1 MAEESALDILKKY
14 RAPAADAG
22 EARDQAAMAA
32 QMRSRAG
39 LPEQSSFIGD
49 VLGRQFLGQGVL
61 MGAGDEAEAAAR
73 SLARGTRYD
82 DELAYVRQKNAI
94 TRAERPI
101 ASTAAEITGG
111 LAPALAATVATGGA
125 AAPVIAG
132 ARTAGLAGQI
142 GRMAGT
148 GAAVGGVQGGVEGFL
163 KGEGSAAARLDK
175 AAEEA
180 VQGALFGGAV
190 GAAFPAGAAAY
201 RAVTRPPEQL
211 AAGVL
216 QRSLQQEGMTV
227 DDLLRAYQ
235 QRQATGVKP
244 EIASEVLPPGSA
256 LEAQAR
262 LVAQTPGAQR
272 AGVGQQLQ
280 ERAAGQTQRLEEE
293 FTRAIG
299 QQKNIFASL
308 DELAATR
315 AEIAKP
321 LYAKVDPMV
330 ARSDELDALIK
341 KVPNSVFSELE
352 SVADIRGITPATII
366 KRNEK
371 NAKEIARDYTFAEVD
386 SIQRALDDAASAAY
400 RDGKGNL
407 GGDLKSLRDAIVAS
421 AEKQNA
427 DYKQARAIWSDTRAA
442 ERQMME
448 GQKVFKTRP
457 ELIEKSV
464 KDMSPSDK
472 DAYLVGVF
480 DAFSGVLNGR
490 VTGEDVTRAFRTGRA
505 KQQMEAAIK
514 AAWNDPAEAK
524 RVTDNLFANIERE
537 ARMSASKNKLL
548 GGSQTAQTLTQQE
561 SNLAAMSPLAAMA
574 QEMAA
579 GGPTIGM
586 IGRAAQGVGQAIQ
599 KGLTPARQ
607 EAANE
612 QLRKVLFARSEAD
625 LRRELEAMQAMLA
638 ARQYTA
644 PTGARA
650 LVPGLLGGALNQ

>member
-39 LPEQSSFIGD
+39 LPEQSSFISD

-73 SLARGTRYD
+73 SIARGTRYD

-101 ASTAAEITGG
+101 ASTAAEIAGG
-111 LAPALAATVATGGA
+111 VVPAIGATVLSGGA
-125 AAPVIAG
+125 AAPVAA

-163 KGEGSAAARLDK
+163 KGEGGAAARLDK
-175 AAEEA
+175 AAEGA
-180 VQGALFGGAV
+180 VTGMALGGAV

-244 EIASEVLPPGSA
+244 EIASEVLPSGSA

-272 AGVGQQLQ
+272 AGIGQQLMQRAEQQ
-280 ERAAGQTQRLEEE
+280 EMRLLEDFEQ
-293 FTRAIG
+293 AIG
-299 QQKNIFASL
+299 QQKNMFATLDDLTATKELQARPLYQAVDPLPARTEKMDELLLRVPEDIFASVKR
-308 DELAATR
+308 T
-315 AEIAKP
+315 AKI
-321 LYAKVDPMV
+321 
-330 ARSDELDALIK
+330 EGIK
-341 KVPNSVFSELE
+341 PR
-352 SVADIRGITPATII
+352 DIVMTTKDGQQVVG
-366 KRNEK
+366 
-371 NAKEIARDYTFAEVD
+371 RDYTFADVD
-386 SIQRALDDAASAAY
+386 SIQRKLREAATRAFDDKNVTEGRSLV
-400 RDGKGNL
+400 K
-407 GGDLKSLRDAIVAS
+407 LRDEIMAVADDLNPTYKKAREIYAG
-421 AEKQNA
+421 AE
-427 DYKQARAIWSDTRAA
+427 QAAVK
-442 ERQMME
+442 MKE
-448 GQKVFKTRP
+448 GQDIFKMRA
-457 ELIEKSV
+457 EQIERDVSK
-464 KDMSPSDK
+464 MSQADK
-472 DAYLVGVF
+472 DAYLTGVMDRF
-480 DAFSGVLNGR
+480 NQILLGKPA
-490 VTGEDVTRAFRTGRA
+490 GEDATRAFRKGTA
-505 KQQMEAAIK
+505 KQQMEAAIR

-524 RVTDNLFANIERE
+524 RITDNLFANIERE
-537 ARMSASKNKLL
+537 ARMASSKNKLL
-548 GGSQTAQTLTQQE
+548 GGSQTAQTLLQQE
-561 SNLAAMSPLAAMA
+561 SNLAAMGPLAAMA

-579 GGPTIGM
+579 GGPTVGM
-586 IGRAAQGVGQAIQ
+586 IGRAVQGVGQAVQ